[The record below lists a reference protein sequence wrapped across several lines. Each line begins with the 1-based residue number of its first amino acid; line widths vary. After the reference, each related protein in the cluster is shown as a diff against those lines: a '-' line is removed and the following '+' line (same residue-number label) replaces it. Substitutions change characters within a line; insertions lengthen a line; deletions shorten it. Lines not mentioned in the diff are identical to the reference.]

1 MANIPDDVKAP
12 LNSLMDTILRS
23 AGGTCASQGID
34 WATLWDQGIDS
45 NPTLGAV
52 SASSLSS
59 ATAATLPLLSS
70 VADAGTAIR
79 IAAKVDLTSG
89 KILSIGDN
97 NTTAYSEKAYFDFA
111 GSLTCPNVYSGV
123 TSASNNMRTDLLASY
138 SSATLGL
145 EGSIADSSSAIGVKI
160 GNINTLSTSGAKILA
175 LYADVITTEKA
186 YVDVNGFFG
195 KKSFGTDPSGT
206 GITASYGGGR
216 SNHFCL
222 KVVVDKSNFVT
233 NGNNHDVTLWT
244 VPAKTRVLRVVA
256 DITAGF
262 TDGAGPITSMV
273 LTVGK
278 SAGGNTYLVGAA
290 PIDAM
295 SVGTSGLVLAD
306 AGTDLDD
313 AYGDVPS
320 WSAPTA
326 ISARFAAD
334 SPVAT
339 VGVTNLTAGSATFYI
354 DCELYP

>member
-1 MANIPDDVKAP
+1 MANIPDDMKAP
-12 LNSLMDTILRS
+12 LNSMMDQILRS
-23 AGGTCASQGID
+23 AGGTSASQGID

-45 NPTLGAV
+45 NPTLGAL

-70 VADAGTAIR
+70 VATGGVAVR
-79 IAAKVDLTSG
+79 IAAKVDMLTG

-111 GSLTCPNVYSGV
+111 GDLTCPNVNAGV
-123 TSASNNMRTDLLASY
+123 LAASNNVRSDLLASY
-138 SSATLGL
+138 SSVALGL
-145 EGSIADSSSAIGVKI
+145 EGSVANGASAIGLKL
-160 GNINTLSTSGAKILA
+160 GNINALSTAGAKIA
-175 LYADVITTEKA
+175 AIYSDANTTEQA
-186 YVDVNGFFG
+186 YVDVAGFVG
-195 KKSFGTDPSGT
+195 KKVFGTDPSGT
-206 GITASYGGGR
+206 GITATYGGGR

-222 KVVVDKSNFVT
+222 KVTVDKSNFVT

-295 SVGTSGLVLAD
+295 ATGTHGLVLAD
-306 AGTDLDD
+306 GGTDLDD

-320 WSAPTA
+320 WSGTTA